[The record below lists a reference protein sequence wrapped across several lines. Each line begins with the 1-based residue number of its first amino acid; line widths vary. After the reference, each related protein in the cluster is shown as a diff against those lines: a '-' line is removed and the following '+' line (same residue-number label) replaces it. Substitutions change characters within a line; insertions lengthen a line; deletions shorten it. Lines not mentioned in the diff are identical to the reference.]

1 MRISKDSHREK
12 APSNKTTVLSKIMN
26 IDIWVVGTS
35 NQLFI
40 EVLKL
45 KQNFRKKKEQLLA
58 NLCYL
63 HFVLPILFVLTL
75 ASDSAVLYGNIALSI
90 LVLLTIK
97 QHSRFLE
104 RNCVFQ
110 KIYFK
115 VEVLKTFKSSSD
127 CHIKTCRSLKRRAI

>member
-58 NLCYL
+58 NLRYL